1 MQILRKVCSTPDS
14 AWDTVAGRA
23 SAPCFSR
30 AGAAPNRAR
39 PFLASAAPSLSRL
52 LALRMPMAGTP
63 GETDQNR
70 GPRPA

>member
-1 MQILRKVCSTPDS
+1 MGHRCRESLGAVFQP
-14 AWDTVAGRA
+14 
-23 SAPCFSR
+23 P
-30 AGAAPNRAR
+30 GAAPNRAP
-39 PFLASAAPSLSRL
+39 PFLASAAPSLARL